1 MDESTPRIS
10 DQAEAP
16 SAMGQGTNA
25 YATVQLARYAGTIA
39 NGGTCYDLTLV
50 DKITDSTGR
59 TIMEKEPVVHSNVEA
74 TDSLWNT
81 IHTGMNQMIKQNT
94 YWQDIEIDMAGKTG
108 TAEETGVPSHALFI
122 GYAPYDNPE
131 IAIACRITNG
141 YTSAN
146 ASLLAKDMIRY
157 IYDLADKDTLI
168 TGHASVYSGG
178 TISGARTD

>member
-1 MDESTPRIS
+1 MIHDT
-10 DQAEAP
+10 
-16 SAMGQGTNA
+16 
-25 YATVQLARYAGTIA
+25 
-39 NGGTCYDLTLV
+39 
-50 DKITDSTGR
+50 
-59 TIMEKEPVVHSNVEA
+59 VEA

-131 IAIACRITNG
+131 VAIACRITNG

-168 TGHASVYSGG
+168 TGHASVYDG
-178 TISGARTD
+178 TISGVRTD